1 MTRHIAFA
9 LAGCLALVGACQA
22 DQISGDFTILNG
34 ALSPSGG
41 LVTFTLNGDG
51 TISASMVSYGDAVQG
66 FGFDSV
72 LSDLPESNFS
82 PTAVDNAFGWSDMYG
97 AQLSGFY
104 CSACGLTE
112 TWTIG
117 TTGEFSSVFDAL
129 AGGNSTYPLFFY
141 NSKGGPVGGGRRG
154 EYGESGT
161 FQPDAVGRRRAWLGL
176 PPAPQAEP
184 CASIGDVVGTLP
196 PNSSS

>member
-22 DQISGDFTILNG
+22 GQISGDFTILNG
-34 ALSPSGG
+34 APSPSGG

-51 TISASMVSYGDAVQG
+51 TISASMVSYGDTVQG

-72 LSDLPESNFS
+72 LLDLPESNFS
-82 PTAVDNAFGWSDMYG
+82 PTAVDNANGWSDMYG
-97 AQLSGFY
+97 SQYSGFY

-129 AGGNSTYPLFFY
+129 GGGNSTYPLFFISEP
-141 NSKGGPVGGGRRG
+141 NGD
-154 EYGESGT
+154 
-161 FQPDAVGRRRAWLGL
+161 QWAADAVASTASPEPSSLMLLGAGVLGLAYRLRRRLSQ
-176 PPAPQAEP
+176 APR
-184 CASIGDVVGTLP
+184 
-196 PNSSS
+196 

>member
-66 FGFDSV
+66 FSFDSV

-141 NSKGGPVGGGRRG
+141 NSNGD
-154 EYGESGT
+154 
-161 FQPDAVGRRRAWLGL
+161 QWAADAVASTASPEPSSLMLLGAGVLGLAYRLRRRLSH
-176 PPAPQAEP
+176 APR
-184 CASIGDVVGTLP
+184 
-196 PNSSS
+196 